1 MYDRAALIALPP
13 EMRRQYAAQ
22 MARIVPPGTPMLLV
36 VMDYPQH
43 ERSGPPFAVTL
54 DEVRALYG
62 SVADIKVLESR
73 DVLDENPRFK
83 QQGLTRMWEHVVR
96 VDF

>member
-1 MYDRAALIALPP
+1 
-13 EMRRQYAAQ
+13 
-22 MARIVPPGTPMLLV
+22 MLF
-36 VMDYPQH
+36 
-43 ERSGPPFAVTL
+43 RSL

-83 QQGLTRMWEHVVR
+83 QQGLTRMSEHVLR
-96 VDF
+96 LCF